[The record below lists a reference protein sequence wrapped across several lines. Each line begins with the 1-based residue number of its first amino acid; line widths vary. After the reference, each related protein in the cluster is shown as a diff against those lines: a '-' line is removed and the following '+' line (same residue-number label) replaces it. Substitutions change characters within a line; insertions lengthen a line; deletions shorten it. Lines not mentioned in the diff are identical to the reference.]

1 MTSVLTRRS
10 ALVRGL
16 SAFAGIGTS
25 AWPVAGLAQAWPA
38 KPIRLVVPFPPGG
51 SADVLARLVGS
62 KLAAR
67 LGQPVIVDN
76 RAGAG
81 GIVGADAVAKAPADG
96 YTLLFANTNIAINPS
111 LYKHLP
117 YDTATAFAPVVLM
130 VYVPNL
136 FLVRAD
142 SPIKSMHDLVE
153 AAKAK
158 PGVLNYASAGNGT
171 FPHLAVEVF
180 KVKTG
185 AAITHVPYKGAAPAL
200 NALLAGEV
208 DLLSNDLVNAMQHVK
223 AGKLRALAI
232 TSTARSPI
240 APDVPTMEQAG
251 IPDYQAL
258 AWQGIMA
265 PAGTPQPVIAQLNAE
280 INRVLAE
287 PTTRDFLLAQ
297 GLQLAGGTAQQFG
310 EFVKASTEAWRSA
323 VKTSGATA
331 D

>member
-1 MTSVLTRRS
+1 MNSALTRRS
-10 ALVRGL
+10 ALATGMAAL
-16 SAFAGIGTS
+16 
-25 AWPVAGLAQAWPA
+25 AGLGATALPISGWAQTWPS

-62 KLAAR
+62 KLAAIA
-67 LGQPVIVDN
+67 GQPVIVDN

-81 GIVGADAVAKAPADG
+81 GIIGADAVAKAPADG

-117 YDTATAFAPVVLM
+117 YDTATAFVPVVLM

-142 SPIKSMHDLVE
+142 SSIKSVRDLVE
-153 AAKAK
+153 ASKAK
-158 PGVLNYASAGNGT
+158 PGTLNYASAGNGT

-185 AAITHVPYKGAAPAL
+185 AVITHVPYKGAAPAL

-208 DLLSNDLVNAMQHVK
+208 DFLSNDLVNAMQHVK
-223 AGKLRALAI
+223 AGKLRAIAI

-251 IPDYQAL
+251 VPDYQAL

-265 PAGTPQPVIAQLNAE
+265 PAGTPQSVITQLNAD

-287 PTTRDFLLAQ
+287 PATKDFLLAQ
-297 GLQLAGGTAQQFG
+297 GLQLAGGTSQQFG
-310 EFVKASTEAWRSA
+310 EFVKASTEAWRGA